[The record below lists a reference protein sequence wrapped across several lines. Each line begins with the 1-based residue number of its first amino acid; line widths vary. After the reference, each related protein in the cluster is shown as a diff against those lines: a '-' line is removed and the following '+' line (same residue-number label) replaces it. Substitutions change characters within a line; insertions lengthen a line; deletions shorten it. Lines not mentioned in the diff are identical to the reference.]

1 MGLTCGRNTESAMR
15 YWANMWITELKHW
28 CDFFHTLSSFVAA
41 SKKRFGNEK
50 WQPVCN
56 SSCLCVAAHAY
67 MMSLHGERERE
78 SDGDLNLSSLFLS
91 SLKTIWFSVFS
102 QRSRCTEKGEGLF
115 AVAELSSF
123 ASVTLKWTLCWKN
136 AVTEQSGMHEHRT
149 SENEALNSP
158 QACYVWKCAS
168 VLEFRC

>member
-28 CDFFHTLSSFVAA
+28 CDFFHTLSSFVAT

-50 WQPVCN
+50 WQPACN

-67 MMSLHGERERE
+67 MMSLHGERERVRWWSKSLLSLSQLAE
-78 SDGDLNLSSLFLS
+78 NNLIFRVLATLEMHR
-91 SLKTIWFSVFS
+91 KGWRAVCC
-102 QRSRCTEKGEGLF
+102 SR
-115 AVAELSSF
+115 ASSF

-136 AVTEQSGMHEHRT
+136 AVTEQPGMHEHRT
-149 SENEALNSP
+149 SENEAVNSP

>member
-1 MGLTCGRNTESAMR
+1 MDNWIETLVWFLSYSVFICCPHQRSVSEMKSGSPCVTLHVCVLLLMHTW
-15 YWANMWITELKHW
+15 WACM
-28 CDFFHTLSSFVAA
+28 
-41 SKKRFGNEK
+41 
-50 WQPVCN
+50 
-56 SSCLCVAAHAY
+56 
-67 MMSLHGERERE
+67 ERARE

-115 AVAELSSF
+115 AIAELSSF

-136 AVTEQSGMHEHRT
+136 AVTEPSGMHEHRT
-149 SENEALNSP
+149 SESEALNSP